1 MQNRIP
7 VVYIGPKDISEQF
20 FVLNGF
26 EHPIFHHYVVEPVDA
41 FLSQEYELTFKL
53 YPNLVVGPGTAG
65 CTLAHIQAQKLIE
78 DHWKNPSTLSENQ
91 VKAGRYSRSE
101 VHALENGGLIFESDA
116 VITDYGRK
124 HFAEIPSLVARNNFK
139 MIQLGGLKSTSGRK
153 GQKIRFIESAREFY
167 LSNLVR
173 DLREDLL
180 QMSDR
185 DLIVAKGWIG
195 GTHAYY
201 LHIDAIAVLKN
212 NQTGFLNAI
221 DDYFKT
227 ISWNTNWVGR
237 TKQNL
242 FIQSGTPSLIKE
254 IGR

>member
-1 MQNRIP
+1 MQNKIP
-7 VVYIGPKDISEQF
+7 VVYIGPQDLSEQF
-20 FVLNGF
+20 FILNGF
-26 EHPIFHHYVVEPVDA
+26 DGSIFRHYVVEPVNA
-41 FLSQEYELTFKL
+41 FLSVEYDATFKH

-65 CTLAHIQAQKLIE
+65 CSLAHIQAQQLIE
-78 DHWKNPSTLSENQ
+78 GHWKNPPTLNENQ
-91 VKAGRYSRSE
+91 VRMGRYFGSE
-101 VHALENGGLIFESDA
+101 LQALENGGFIFESDA
-116 VITDYGRK
+116 VITNYGRK
-124 HFAEIPSLVARNNFK
+124 HFIEIPSLVARNDFK

-153 GQKIRFIESAREFY
+153 GQRIRFLESAREFY

-180 QMSDR
+180 QVSDR
-185 DLIVAKGWIG
+185 DLIVVKGWIG

-201 LHIDAIAVLKN
+201 VHSDAIAVLKN

-227 ISWNTNWVGR
+227 VSWNTSWVGR
-237 TKQNL
+237 TRQNL

>member
-7 VVYIGPKDISEQF
+7 VVYIGPQEISEQF
-20 FVLNGF
+20 FNFNGF

-41 FLSQEYELTFKL
+41 FLSQEYESTFKL

-65 CTLAHIQAQKLIE
+65 CTLAHIHAQKLIE

-91 VKAGRYSRSE
+91 VKTGKSRSE
-101 VHALENGGLIFESDA
+101 FQVIENAGFIFESDA

-124 HFAEIPSLVARNNFK
+124 HFVEIPTLIAGNEFK

-153 GQKIRFIESAREFY
+153 GQKIRFVESAREFY

-173 DLREDLL
+173 DLGEDLM
-180 QMSDR
+180 QISDR

-201 LHIDAIAVLKN
+201 VHVDAISVLKN

-227 ISWNTNWVGR
+227 VSWNTSWVGR

-242 FIQSGTPSLIKE
+242 FIQSGTPSLIKK